1 MQNNAAQ
8 GPQAWLPCQGKR
20 QHHLKPAPGS
30 PQLKADMVDDQGSQ
44 PQTMEDDK
52 EHRCSVEKAK
62 TTLNAQISSRE
73 PMPTA
78 ASLQN
83 NIVHEERDAV
93 EAPQLNNKDNSKHD
107 SSGRNADEKDN
118 DTNSLYRRATAPA
131 ARIRATKPLFA
142 ASKAEDGE
150 AHYKRENQRLGREY
164 LLETQRRVKAEL
176 KADQHLKQ
184 ALSLLDYLDAIQLQL
199 KELREPSPNNNG
211 TIPPPCSC
219 GWTSAAAKKQLD
231 ELVADLQQTCPR
243 FRQTLLPDFIP
254 RLNKPN
260 EEEDEDEET
269 AEKSPAAAPSAPSR
283 SASTNSS
290 RCADDGDDI
299 SGGDSPDE
307 GWPFFHGMLLLCCYL
322 FLPFSLSLSLFPS
335 TFTVNIANKTN
346 EKKPTTTELSLEQG
360 ARTVIQVTTRRY
372 KRRLGSIYF
381 RPPLHKGHTVGES
394 TRSRAQRT
402 AVAPAGN
409 KFKFAASGPVQLKQ
423 RPHTQQ
429 PHHQYHDQHPEE
441 MPRRSFLEQESLK
454 RQMED
459 QRRRDLVVQE
469 LLATERTY
477 FEDLTI
483 LVNVFKQR
491 LVQTKVITITDAEQ
505 LFSNAEVLIVTNS
518 QLLHCLEREVLK
530 DIASQCIGQVFLEML
545 EKLEV
550 YSDYCANQNA
560 ALDLL
565 FNLKTQKD
573 DESFVRCLETIMTEQ
588 PETRNLD
595 IQSFIIKPLQR
606 ICKYPLL
613 IKELLKCTPETHK
626 DRASLV
632 EASAKMQM
640 LLNKINS
647 LLLK

>member
-1 MQNNAAQ
+1 MQNSATP
-8 GPQAWLPCQGKR
+8 GPQAWRPCQSKR
-20 QHHLKPAPGS
+20 QHFNPASTPPSGS
-30 PQLKADMVDDQGSQ
+30 PRLKADKMDDLGSQ
-44 PQTMEDDK
+44 QQTMEDAK
-52 EHRCSVEKAK
+52 EHRCNVEKGK
-62 TTLNAQISSRE
+62 TALNSQLSPRQR
-73 PMPTA
+73 MPTA
-78 ASLQN
+78 ASLEN
-83 NIVHEERDAV
+83 NIIIHEEPDVV
-93 EAPQLNNKDNSKHD
+93 EVPQLNNKDNRKHE
-107 SSGRNADEKDN
+107 SSGSNADENDH
-118 DTNSLYRRATAPA
+118 DTNSLSRRATAPA
-131 ARIRATKPLFA
+131 GRIRATKPLFA
-142 ASKAEDGE
+142 TSKAEGMVAHLIQTKEPETKQQTMNATDGE
-150 AHYKRENQRLGREY
+150 AHYKRENKRLGREY

-199 KELREPSPNNNG
+199 KELRAPSQNNE
-211 TIPPPCSC
+211 TTPPPCGC
-219 GWTSAAAKKQLD
+219 GWSAAAKKQVD

-254 RLNKPN
+254 RLNKPKE
-260 EEEDEDEET
+260 EEEDEEET
-269 AEKSPAAAPSAPSR
+269 ADKATAAAPSAPSL
-283 SASTNSS
+283 SASTNPS

-307 GWPFFHGMLLLCCYL
+307 
-322 FLPFSLSLSLFPS
+322 
-335 TFTVNIANKTN
+335 
-346 EKKPTTTELSLEQG
+346 ELSLEQG

-381 RPPLHKGHTVGES
+381 RPPLHKSHAVGES

-402 AVAPAGN
+402 AVASAGN
-409 KFKFAASGPVQLKQ
+409 KFKFVASGPVQLKQ

-429 PHHQYHDQHPEE
+429 PHHQYHDQHPEL

-491 LVQTKVITITDAEQ
+491 LVQTKVITVTDAEQ
-505 LFSNAEVLIVTNS
+505 LFSNAEVLIVANS

-565 FNLKTQKD
+565 FHLKTQKD